1 MGHLEQANIDMM
13 QAQAMIKKAEAGV
26 GIANEQ
32 REIATFDVSRAQEGV
47 AAVLAQIAAKKAEIA
62 DKSSLFSQMTD
73 FFSGIG
79 DAAKGMVPLAKGVM
93 AEGGPVLLSASALDP
108 AGITSLH
115 DGTPTPTTL
124 RFDVHRV
131 PLSPQAAAAKL
142 SNMAVYLVGLAGI
155 PLPLTVGLANPATTI
170 AASLT
175 NGVELSNLGPLDDG
189 QPPRPLNAVV
199 GAPLAQTITVT
210 IDKNGIA
217 DQLASV
223 NDIGLWLEFSM
234 PA

>member
-1 MGHLEQANIDMM
+1 
-13 QAQAMIKKAEAGV
+13 
-26 GIANEQ
+26 
-32 REIATFDVSRAQEGV
+32 
-47 AAVLAQIAAKKAEIA
+47 
-62 DKSSLFSQMTD
+62 
-73 FFSGIG
+73 
-79 DAAKGMVPLAKGVM
+79 
-93 AEGGPVLLSASALDP
+93 
-108 AGITSLH
+108 
-115 DGTPTPTTL
+115 
-124 RFDVHRV
+124 
-131 PLSPQAAAAKL
+131 
-142 SNMAVYLVGLAGI
+142 VYLVGQAGI

-189 QPPRPLNAVV
+189 QPPRPLNAVK